1 MTKSE
6 KLQKIKKFCKD
17 INADLQTD
25 NQGQW
30 IIYTNVYD
38 SENENDSE
46 EDMAG
51 FGISKNKKNSHED
64 NEENELKVLKL
75 LEDITPYDLKDGLD
89 NSNSSTYSLKEI
101 YRKFGTVTYTVYG
114 ELQEWQD
121 NEVMFIFN
129 FEDYNVF
136 IKVNA
141 TYNSLSD
148 YSFFKYN
155 GRFDDQE
162 REDRECNPYIV
173 VRPEHVEKIEWKEI
187 ESLPGIRLG
196 IFD

>member
-51 FGISKNKKNSHED
+51 FGLSKNKKDGHED
-64 NEENELKVLKL
+64 NEENESKVLKL

-89 NSNSSTYSLKEI
+89 NSHSAIFSLKEI
-101 YRKFGTVTYTVYG
+101 YQKFGIVTYTVYG
-114 ELQEWQD
+114 ELQEWQE
-121 NEVMFIFN
+121 NEVIFIFN
-129 FEDYNVF
+129 FEDYDVF

-148 YSFFKYN
+148 YNFFKYN

-162 REDRECNPYIV
+162 REDREYNPYIV
-173 VRPEHVEKIEWKEI
+173 VRPEHVEKIEWKKI
-187 ESLPGIRLG
+187 E
-196 IFD
+196 